1 MLQVVTR
8 PVTQFQTVTSTRQQV
23 VNVPVTQVSYVTQVR
38 LVYGISEE
46 IYGNIYIN
54 IYTVRKPADNM

>member
-8 PVTQFQTVTSTRQQV
+8 PVTQFQTITSTRQQV
-23 VNVPVTQVSYVTQVR
+23 VNVPVTEVSYVTQVR

-46 IYGNIYIN
+46 IYGKICKYR
-54 IYTVRKPADNM
+54 YCTKPADNI